1 MAAGFL
7 QELWSFEIEHAADS
21 SSVTGAGWI
30 ALPQGK
36 AIFQV
41 VAGHGKSGKAQLKAP
56 GVDFRARS
64 ILRLSVNGPTAW
76 LLGGGTFNGQQ
87 GYTYSIA
94 LTDGQAPGGDG
105 LDRARIQIVGPG
117 NTVVFDNE
125 PGKPVNARP
134 TTVLGGGSIKLQT
147 KTQ

>member
-1 MAAGFL
+1 
-7 QELWSFEIEHAADS
+7 
-21 SSVTGAGWI
+21 
-30 ALPQGK
+30 
-36 AIFQV
+36 
-41 VAGHGKSGKAQLKAP
+41 
-56 GVDFRARS
+56 
-64 ILRLSVNGPTAW
+64 VNGPTAW
-76 LLGGGTFNGQQ
+76 LLGGGTFNGQP

-117 NTVVFDNE
+117 NTIVFDNE
-125 PGKPVNARP
+125 PGKPVNASP